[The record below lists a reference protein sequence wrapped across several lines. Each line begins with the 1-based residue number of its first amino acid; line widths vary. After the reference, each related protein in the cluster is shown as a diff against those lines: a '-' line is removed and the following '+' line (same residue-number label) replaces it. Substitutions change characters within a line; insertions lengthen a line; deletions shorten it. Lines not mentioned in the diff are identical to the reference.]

1 MRAERSS
8 LVRLTWHLVS
18 IFAIFAVAAPARAIQ
33 LVWDNP
39 AGGNAAV
46 GNNWDPNQVPAP
58 GDELAFNLDLSY
70 QVTFDAAL
78 PTTFN
83 HRHRNGNVTVV
94 FSSPHTMTG
103 PLEIAACCGDS
114 ARLTIPTG
122 TLTCQ
127 SAVEIG
133 DESTPNGRLVLNDGD
148 VHLIK
153 NGAGNFLVGGGS
165 AAGGYGRLDVQAGA
179 IIDIQS
185 GDLILGHNG
194 SIADGRVTVSGFQS
208 GGNRSAINVTGGP
221 GNDIIVGNANDAT
234 MIISTGGTVSCNSD
248 ILIAVGASSVAT
260 VEVVTA
266 TIPTS
271 FLSTLDD
278 LDIAGAGVG
287 TLQVKNAGV
296 VTIGDR
302 TRLVGGTGTGTLQV
316 LTGGKFVTQ
325 DLELSTGGTLDFR
338 GGLIQVVGGV
348 LDHDGQQVTISS
360 TTGAPTLELRN
371 GATATITSPGSPFDR
386 LRIGADGQGQ
396 LNLLN
401 GASCTVAA
409 PCHMTVGNL
418 AGGSGTVLMDS
429 TSSLTSTVIFAGM
442 NSDGQITVQGGSD
455 LTTGDLRLGLF
466 ATGNGAI
473 DVLGAGSTALVNDE
487 LQIGSASGGI
497 GFVTISDGGSME
509 VHGLGEKTGGV
520 NTFITANGV
529 LNVFNG
535 GVFTSTAEV
544 EILGDL
550 QLGDGTV
557 VAQHVEVVGP
567 ISGTGTV
574 NATVGSEDVSASITA
589 SGGPLTL
596 GKASIFGFTHDG
608 TLAVGAETVTLVDT
622 DGPRTGSVTIAG
634 GTLNFTG
641 IANLAIGRSMT
652 GNGLING
659 AVANSGTITAAGAG
673 LRFDGVVTGIGQGI
687 SGTLINFL
695 DDGGYTGAG
704 TLNARVDGDAGSVI
718 TATGNLTLGN
728 SASTTGTV
736 LDGELHVGTQ
746 NVTLRDSDGIG
757 LGSLTTLAGGQ
768 LAYVGNILSMS
779 STDELRGGGFI
790 ASTLRNGGLV
800 TVGSPGALLLRITPE
815 FANVSSGIVE
825 VELGNHGT
833 VENDVVQVTNEVN
846 LAGTLHVKPL
856 PTFNAQPGDQYTVM
870 TWGTRN
876 GTFTNVVFQGFQPGV
891 SFGVTYNPNSL
902 VLVLQTAAGIEEPA
916 AIPEAAPAALTFT
929 ALTGSSAP
937 PAFELGLP
945 EAAEIE
951 VVAYDVTGRQ
961 VADLFTGRAEAGWHR
976 YSLGRDGRLAR
987 GVYFGHAVVRARGRE
1002 ESRVARLVLAR

>member
-8 LVRLTWHLVS
+8 LARLTWPLVS
-18 IFAIFAVAAPARAIQ
+18 TLAIFAAATPAPAIQ
-33 LVWDNP
+33 LIWNNP
-39 AGGNAAV
+39 AGGNAALA
-46 GNNWDPNQVPAP
+46 GNWSPAQVPTAA
-58 GDELAFNLDLSY
+58 DELVFNLDATY
-70 QVTFDAAL
+70 QVTFDATL

-83 HRHRNGNVTVV
+83 HRHRDGNVTVV
-94 FSSPHTMTG
+94 FSTPHTMTSL
-103 PLEIAACCGDS
+103 LEIAACCGDS
-114 ARLTIPTG
+114 ARMTIPTG
-122 TLTCQ
+122 TLTVNSQ
-127 SAVEIG
+127 VEIG

-153 NGAGNFLVGGGS
+153 SGAGNFLVGGGG

-179 IIDIQS
+179 IIDIQQ

-194 SIADGRVTVSGFQS
+194 SLADGRVTVSGFQS
-208 GGNRSAINVTGGP
+208 GGNRSAINVTGGF
-221 GNDIIVGNANDAT
+221 GNDIIVGNQNDAT

-260 VEVVTA
+260 VDVVTA

-287 TLQVKNAGV
+287 ALQVKNAAV
-296 VTIGDR
+296 VTVGDR

-360 TTGAPTLELRN
+360 PTGAPTLELRN

-386 LRIGADGQGQ
+386 LRVGADGQGQ
-396 LNLLN
+396 LNLKN

-409 PCHMTVGNL
+409 PCHMTVGTL

-429 TSSLTSTVIFAGM
+429 TSSLTSTVILAGM

-455 LTTGDLRLGLF
+455 LTTGDFRLGLF

-487 LQIGSASGGI
+487 LQIGSASGGV

-509 VHGLGEKTGGV
+509 VHGLGEKTGGI
-520 NTFITANGV
+520 NTFITDNGV
-529 LNVFNG
+529 LNVFSG
-535 GVFTSTAEV
+535 GTFTSTAEV
-544 EILGDL
+544 ENRGEI

-557 VAQHVEVVGP
+557 VAQHVEVIGP

-574 NATVGSEDVSASITA
+574 NATVGSEDPSASITA

-622 DGPRTGSVTIAG
+622 DGPRTGSVVLAG

-641 IANLAIGRSMT
+641 TANLAIGRALT

-768 LAYVGNILSMS
+768 LAYVGNTLSLS
-779 STDELRGGGFI
+779 ATDELRGGGFV
-790 ASTLRNGGLV
+790 ASTLRNGGLI
-800 TVGSPGALLLRITPE
+800 TVGSQGVLLLRITPE
-815 FANVSSGIVE
+815 FSNLSTGIVE

-833 VENDVVQVTNEVN
+833 VENDLVQVTNEVN
-846 LAGTLHVKPL
+846 LAGTLIVRPL
-856 PTFNAQPGDQYTVM
+856 PTYNGQPGDEYTVM
-870 TWGTRN
+870 TWATRN
-876 GTFTNVVFQGFQPGV
+876 GTFANVTFTGFGGAQLTAVYTP
-891 SFGVTYNPNSL
+891 TSL
-902 VLVLQTAAGIEEPA
+902 VIRVLTTTGIEEPA

-961 VADLFTGRAEAGWHR
+961 VAALFTGRAEAGWHR
-976 YSLGRDGRLAR
+976 YALGRDGRLAR

-1002 ESRVARLVLAR
+1002 QSRVARLVLAR